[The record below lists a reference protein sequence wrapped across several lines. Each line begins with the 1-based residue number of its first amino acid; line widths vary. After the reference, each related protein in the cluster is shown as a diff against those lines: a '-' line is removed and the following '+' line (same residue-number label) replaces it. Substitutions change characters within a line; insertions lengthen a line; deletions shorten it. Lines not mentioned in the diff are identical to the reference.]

1 MGRLDSHPSG
11 HEPEAVIVGA
21 GPVGLALALGLA
33 RAGWRVLVLEKDPTT
48 AEHSRAPAIWPGTQE
63 ILAGLGVIDR
73 FLARGIALPEV
84 ALRNAESGRV
94 ALSLPI
100 RELADETPFPQLLIL
115 PQSETERL
123 LHEALGDEPT
133 AEVLFGAEVVQAAQD
148 DEGVDVTY
156 RREGEERTV
165 RAPFAVGCDGAHSR
179 MREAIGASLEGG
191 QYGVQAA
198 LADVVLA
205 DDRELPFPRYSSRDG
220 LAVAIRIGARLWRL
234 ILPYA
239 PHETPLEARI
249 ERAVARLFPHAPST
263 GGYETVWQSEFR
275 LHNRVSDRFARGRI
289 ALAGDAAHLNSPVGG
304 EGMNA
309 GIQDAAALIALLPR
323 ALDAGDPVLLA
334 TYARERREAVREGVN
349 PFTDRLTRVLL
360 FRRGR
365 WVTPI
370 LLAANRILRIR
381 PLRRKLLRSL
391 AMLDHR

>member
-1 MGRLDSHPSG
+1 MGRLDTHPSEQ
-11 HEPEAVIVGA
+11 EPEVVIAGA
-21 GPVGLALALGLA
+21 GPVGLTLGLGLA
-33 RAGWRVLVLEKDPTT
+33 RAGRGVLVLEKNATT

-73 FLARGIALPEV
+73 FLARGIKLPEV
-84 ALRNAESGRV
+84 VLRNAESGRAV
-94 ALSLPI
+94 LTLPI

-123 LHEALGDEPT
+123 LLEAMGDEPS
-133 AEVLFGAEVVQAAQD
+133 AEILFGAEVIRAAQD

-156 RREGEERTV
+156 RREGRERIV

-179 MREAIGASLEGG
+179 MRQEIGASLEGG
-191 QYGVQAA
+191 QYRVRAA
-198 LADVVLA
+198 LADVILA

-220 LAVAIRIGARLWRL
+220 FAVAIRISVRLWRL

-239 PHETPLEARI
+239 PDETPLEARV

-263 GGYETVWQSEFR
+263 GGYGTVWQSEFR

-309 GIQDAAALIALLPR
+309 GIQDAAALIDLLPG
-323 ALDAGDPVLLA
+323 ALDARDPAPLTA
-334 TYARERREAVREGVN
+334 YASERRAAIREGVN

-370 LLAANRILRIR
+370 LHVANLILRIR